1 MQAPTVVSP
10 AAQNKPRQVS
20 AASAGAGGPNAA
32 APVPPKA
39 GPSVS
44 PRMSISSAKPRHR
57 FALYGF
63 ILGVLAPFFLCA
75 CYLFFVAVDQYHSD
89 VAFSTRSEE
98 KASAAAGLLG
108 ALTQISSGTASD
120 LDILHEYIT
129 SQRMIEAV
137 DARIGLRDIY
147 RKPSF
152 DPVFA
157 LNEDASI
164 EDLLRYWNRMVHVSF
179 DQHAGIIAIRAEA
192 FTPDDARAVANAILE
207 ESSHLVNELSE
218 QARQDAIRFAGVD
231 LAEAEENLRNQRKK
245 LSEFRGEYRIVDPEA
260 DVAGQMGLLG
270 ALQTELAQALVERDT
285 LLSYAEQDDQR
296 VVQANRRIDAITSRI
311 AAERTNLGI
320 GGVDVALTD
329 VLGRYEELRT
339 DLEFASAA
347 YTQALTN
354 LTLARAEARRQA
366 RYLAVHIEPT
376 LAEESLY
383 PRRGLLVLL
392 VGGFLFLAWSIVMIV
407 YYNIRDSR

>member
-1 MQAPTVVSP
+1 MQAPTVSP
-10 AAQNKPRQVS
+10 AAPK
-20 AASAGAGGPNAA
+20 GPGQA
-32 APVPPKA
+32 APTTAAPAKPAAVVAVQPRLSMR
-39 GPSVS
+39 SV
-44 PRMSISSAKPRHR
+44 KPRHR
-57 FALYGF
+57 AALLGF
-63 ILGVLAPFFLCA
+63 LIGVIAPCVVSAF
-75 CYLFFVAVDQYHSD
+75 YLFFVATDQYHSD

-120 LDILHEYIT
+120 LDILHEYIA

-137 DARIGLRDIY
+137 DAKIGLREIY
-147 RKPSF
+147 RKPSG

-157 LNEDASI
+157 LGDSASI
-164 EDLLRYWNRMVHVSF
+164 EDLIRYWNWMVHVSF
-179 DQHAGIIAIRAEA
+179 DQHAGIISVRAEA
-192 FTPDDARAVANAILE
+192 FSPEDARSVARAILE
-207 ESSHLVNELSE
+207 ESSRLVNDLSE
-218 QARQDAIRFAGVD
+218 QARQDAIRFAGID

-245 LSEFRGEYRIVDPEA
+245 LAEFRGEYRIVDPEA
-260 DVAGQMGLLG
+260 DVAGQMGLLS

-285 LLSYAEQDDQR
+285 LLSYVDQNDQR

-329 VLGRYEELRT
+329 VIGRYEELRT

-383 PRRGLLVLL
+383 PRRGLLAILI
-392 VGGFLFLAWSIVMIV
+392 GGFLFMAWSIVMIF
-407 YYNIRDSR
+407 YYNVRDTR

>member
-1 MQAPTVVSP
+1 MQAPTAASP
-10 AAQNKPRQVS
+10 AAQNRPAQ
-20 AASAGAGGPNAA
+20 ASASQAAPARPGAGAPTAA
-32 APVPPKA
+32 KLGAKMQ
-39 GPSVS
+39 
-44 PRMSISSAKPRHR
+44 PRISISHAKPRHR
-57 FALYGF
+57 IAVMGLIF
-63 ILGVLAPFFLCA
+63 GVVAPFLLCA
-75 CYLFFVAVDQYHSD
+75 AYLFFVATDQYHSN

-120 LDILHEYIT
+120 LDILREYIT

-137 DARIGLRDIY
+137 ETRIGLREIY
-147 RKPSF
+147 RQPSF
-152 DPVFA
+152 DPAFA
-157 LNEDASI
+157 LAEDASI
-164 EDLLRYWNRMVHVSF
+164 EDVLRYWNRMVHVSF
-179 DQHAGIIAIRAEA
+179 DQHAGIIAVRTEA
-192 FTPDDARAVANAILE
+192 FSPEDARAVATAILE
-207 ESSHLVNELSE
+207 ESSRLVNELSE

-347 YTQALTN
+347 YTQALSN

-376 LAEESLY
+376 LAEEALY
-383 PRRGLLVLL
+383 PRRWLLVMLI
-392 VGGFLFLAWSIVMIV
+392 GGFLFLAWSIVMIA